1 MTENP
6 KVFISYSWDSET
18 HKKWVRELAE
28 RLVSNGV
35 AVHLDQWNVVPGDS
49 LTAFMEE
56 QVSQCDFILVI
67 CTPNYATKSLQR
79 TGGVG
84 YEQQIISGQIAA
96 GVERRKFIP
105 VVREGDFSTSER
117 SAIPPHFLGIYAID
131 MRAENGMDD
140 QIEGLL
146 RAIYKVPAVTAPPLG
161 SKPTFALSSRTS
173 IKPTRAARLAA
184 IEFDGYHLI
193 SGVVMNEQ
201 FPDTFSIPTADARAS
216 VIPTDYVK
224 LAFEV
229 AVDDPESDEGIQV
242 LGERMW
248 VRVEGAYGPYL
259 WGNLSNT
266 PSFGGEEI
274 DLTHG
279 SEVVFLPEHII
290 DIVDAQRQKEDEAA
304 HEAMIKEKKK
314 RKATSKNEK
323 KKRIT

>member
-1 MTENP
+1 MTDNP
-6 KVFISYSWDSET
+6 KVFISYSWDSEN

-35 AVHLDQWNVVPGDS
+35 VVHLDQWNVVPGDS

-67 CTPNYATKSLQR
+67 CTPNYATKSVKR

-105 VVREGDFSTSER
+105 IVREGDFSASER

-131 MRAENGMDD
+131 MRSESAMDD

-146 RAIYKVPAVTAPPLG
+146 RAIYKVPAITAPPLG
-161 SKPTFALSSRTS
+161 SKPTFALSSSASTR
-173 IKPTRAARLAA
+173 PTRAARLAA
-184 IEFDGYHLI
+184 IEFDGYHLL

-201 FPDTFSIPTADARAS
+201 YPDTFSIPPAEARSA
-216 VIPTDYVK
+216 VIPSDFVK

-229 AVDDPESDEGIQV
+229 AVDDPRSDVGVEVI
-242 LGERMW
+242 GERMW
-248 VRVEGAYGPYL
+248 VRVEGSYGPYI
-259 WGNLSNT
+259 WGNLFNM

-290 DIVDAQRQKEDEAA
+290 DIVDAESQKKDEAA
-304 HEAMIKEKKK
+304 YLAMVEEKKK
-314 RKATSKNEK
+314 KKPTSK
-323 KKRIT
+323 KRK